1 MGEKYSYEIIERNL
15 EEIRL
20 NVENAVKES
29 GRDPGSVKILAAT
42 KTVDADTINFAI
54 SKGIKYIGE
63 NRVQELLEKYD
74 SINKDDVEIHFI
86 GRLQTNKVKYIID
99 KVKLI
104 HSVDSYKLACEIDKQ
119 AKKKSLVMD
128 ILVEIN
134 IGHEESKGGIAA
146 EQAEEFLKSISQ
158 LENVRVVG
166 LMTIPPVCVAEE
178 NTKAQ
183 NDRSKKIYK
192 NRQFF
197 CKIFNLF
204 IDISKKKLDNI
215 YMYELSAGMSDDYE
229 SAVACG
235 ATIVRLGRTIFGD
248 RN

>member
-1 MGEKYSYEIIERNL
+1 MGEKYSREIIERNL

-20 NVENAVKES
+20 NVENAAKES
-29 GRDPGSVKILAAT
+29 GRDPDSIKILAAT
-42 KTVDADTINFAI
+42 KTVDAQTINFAI

-119 AKKKSLVMD
+119 AKKKSLTMD

-134 IGHEESKGGIAA
+134 IGNEESKGGIAA

-158 LENVRVVG
+158 LENIRVVG
-166 LMTIPPVCVAEE
+166 LMTIPPVCVTEE
-178 NTKAQ
+178 NTKSG

-192 NRQFF
+192 NREFF

>member
-1 MGEKYSYEIIERNL
+1 MGQKYSLETIQQNL
-15 EEIRL
+15 KEIRL
-20 NVENAVKES
+20 NVERAAKES
-29 GRDPGSVKILAAT
+29 GRDPKDVKILAAT

-104 HSVDSYKLACEIDKQ
+104 HSVDSYKLAREIDKQ
-119 AKKKSLVMD
+119 ARKKSLIMD

-134 IGHEESKGGIAA
+134 IGEEESKGGISS
-146 EQAEEFLKSISQ
+146 QDAEEFVKSISG
-158 LENVRVVG
+158 LENIRVVG
-166 LMTIPPVCVAEE
+166 LMTIPPVCPDGGNITPE
-178 NTKAQ
+178 NTS
-183 NDRSKKIYK
+183 SKKIYK
-192 NRQFF
+192 NKEFF
-197 CKIFNLF
+197 DKIFKLF
-204 IDISKKKLDNI
+204 IDISDKKLDNI